1 LTKIWEKDKKKMVI
15 LRALEQC
22 GPRAGDQTIT
32 RGARAREEVRS
43 MALIRSIRETGRK
56 GLADRCI
63 RRVTGRVYK
72 PDEKTGENL
81 TRGCTC
87 TEGEATGARGF

>member
-1 LTKIWEKDKKKMVI
+1 MERIRNK
-15 LRALEQC
+15 AA
-22 GPRAGDQTIT
+22 PRAGDQTIT

-43 MALIRSIRETGRK
+43 MALIRSIRETERK

-72 PDEKTGENL
+72 PDEKTGENVA
-81 TRGCTC
+81 RGCTC